1 LLSLA
6 ITVIILRTC

>member
-1 LLSLA
+1 LISLA